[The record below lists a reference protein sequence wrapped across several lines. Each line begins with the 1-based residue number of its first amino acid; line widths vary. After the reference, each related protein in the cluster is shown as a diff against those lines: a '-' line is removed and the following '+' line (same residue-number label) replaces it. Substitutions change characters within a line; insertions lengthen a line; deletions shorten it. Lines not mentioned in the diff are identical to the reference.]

1 LKNTLTQ
8 SNNIAIVG
16 EGLIGKRLAKFVN
29 PTHTFNS
36 KTLLDLPMNDYDTI
50 YVAAPSSNRIWVK
63 ENPDADTASTEI
75 LIRCLLTTKTKRV
88 VLISTCD
95 TQINPDTVYGA
106 NRLKLEELV
115 KGWYHYHHII
125 RLPSLIGN
133 DITKNILYDIK
144 HKTPWVDKINTGI
157 RQQWYILDDLEQD
170 IKDIMSSTD
179 MTVTNLV
186 SEPILNKEIVEKF
199 YKPTNKFDSGASYD
213 LRPYKYNKEEI
224 FEAISLYL
232 R

>member
-1 LKNTLTQ
+1 MSK

-36 KTLLDLPMNDYDTI
+36 KTLLDLPMNDYDTV

-115 KGWYHYHHII
+115 KGWYHYYHII

-199 YKPTNKFDSGASYD
+199 YKPTNKFESGASYD

>member
-1 LKNTLTQ
+1 LTQ
-8 SNNIAIVG
+8 SSNIAIVG

-36 KTLLDLPMNDYDTI
+36 KTLLDLPMNDYDTV
-50 YVAAPSSNRIWVK
+50 YVAAPGSNRIWVK

-95 TQINPDTVYGA
+95 TQVNPDTVYGA
-106 NRLKLEELV
+106 NRLKIENLV
-115 KGWYHYHHII
+115 KSWYHYYHIV

-133 DITKNILYDIK
+133 DITKNIIYDIK
-144 HKTPWVDKINTGI
+144 NKTPWVDKINLGTT
-157 RQQWYILDDLEQD
+157 QQWYVLDDLEQD
-170 IKDIMSSTD
+170 LTDIMSSTD

-186 SEPILNKEIVEKF
+186 SEPISNRDIVAEFYKPSDELMIGTKYNLMPYKYTKEEIVE
-199 YKPTNKFDSGASYD
+199 
-213 LRPYKYNKEEI
+213 
-224 FEAISLYL
+224 AIRLYM

>member
-1 LKNTLTQ
+1 MKNTLSK

-115 KGWYHYHHII
+115 KGWYHYYHII

-199 YKPTNKFDSGASYD
+199 YKPTSKFESGASYD